1 MRCIPN
7 VKNSFKNKF
16 FFFSFKT
23 SGTNG
28 ASITCDDTMCDE
40 NGSDS
45 SVSDDKKCIYQHELG
60 VCCAKKKICGYYKF
74 KFLQKLRIILTI
86 LNIT

>member
-1 MRCIPN
+1 
-7 VKNSFKNKF
+7 
-16 FFFSFKT
+16 
-23 SGTNG
+23 
-28 ASITCDDTMCDE
+28 MCDE